1 MKICISAKN
10 KKVRKTPFIND
21 VLGFQ
26 PKTNTFLLLFFILLL
41 SHTHAKAQI
50 YWASAIKN
58 SLVENKGGSFSP
70 QKALGQPDVTPSP
83 KPHAEAWTVQFPENQ
98 AEVTIEFLFD
108 EAVKVKRIYIAENLG
123 IGVKNVVLKDA
134 AGNIHDEYVLNENYD
149 FQLNIKAKISHIIL
163 YKPTNYQVKSLVLTI
178 QPPFLGKYCQI
189 DGIGIAEK
197 DIALDY
203 EMEEGKL
210 SLPKSLKTI
219 ALPNVVKQQRQTRT
233 LAEQKNKP
241 TFFVNREVS
250 RYTLNGKFVAESG
263 KVGQVKMK
271 LINQNTHDSLIIM
284 TEKDGSFQVGLD
296 DAAYTI
302 IGFQEGYLA
311 TTVSKITTYGKR
323 IGEVLNLDIAIRQFK
338 MGENYMFYE
347 PIFDVNADTLDT
359 RSKQVLQQLVLTLQE
374 NPKTVVRIEVHSD
387 SRGDDD
393 YNLILTAKRADK
405 IVAYLQQYGIDNK
418 RLIAKGL
425 GETELRNRCGNG
437 VRCDNASHLENRRV
451 ELEIIALLE

>member
-1 MKICISAKN
+1 MKIYISVKN
-10 KKVRKTPFIND
+10 KTVQQTPLINN

-26 PKTNTFLLLFFILLL
+26 PKTNTFLLLFFVLLFM
-41 SHTHAKAQI
+41 HTHAQAQI

-58 SLVENKGGSFSP
+58 SLVENKRGSFSP

-98 AEVTIEFLFD
+98 PEVSIEFLFD

-123 IGVKNVVLKDA
+123 IGVKNVALKDA
-134 AGNIHDEYVLNENYD
+134 EGNIQDEYVLNENYD

-163 YKPTNYQVKSLVLTI
+163 YKPTSYQVKSLVLTI
-178 QPPFLGKYCQI
+178 KPPFLGKYCQV
-189 DGIGIAEK
+189 DGIGISEK
-197 DIALDY
+197 DIPLDY
-203 EMEEGKL
+203 EVEEGKL

-219 ALPNVVKQQRQTRT
+219 ALPNIVKQQKQSRT

-250 RYTLNGKFVAESG
+250 RYTLNGKFVVESG
-263 KVGQVKMK
+263 KIGQVKMK
-271 LINQNTHDSLIIM
+271 LINHNTHDSLTIM

-296 DAAYTI
+296 DAEYTI

-311 TTVSKITTYGKR
+311 TTVSNITTYGKR
-323 IGEVLNLDIAIRQFK
+323 IGEVLNLDITIRRFK
-338 MGENYMFYE
+338 MGENYIFYE
-347 PIFDVNADTLDT
+347 PIFDVNADSLDPQ
-359 RSKQVLQQLVLTLQE
+359 SKEVLQQLVLTLQE
-374 NPKTVVRIEVHSD
+374 NPKAVVRIEVHSD

-405 IVAYLQQYGIDNK
+405 IIAYLQESGINNK

-425 GETELRNRCGNG
+425 GETELRNRCANG